1 MGDALTHGVM
11 IPGVEVGQGFAYGV
25 NYAIMTSGLLAL
37 FAADFTRFARKE
49 SDLVPIAGVGSLFA
63 VVTYLFGALITYFGF
78 EKSVEYFSAQ
88 GMGATAAAHAAITN
102 PGISLVLAAGG
113 VGLAIICLSQMKVET
128 SNSIG
133 GANAVTNLFDS
144 LFGVKLSW
152 PAAVIIANAIGL
164 AFILGNI
171 LDQVNAFMSF
181 GSILTI
187 SWCMLLITD
196 YYVVRGPMKVGSRGV
211 PLSSVESVNWRGVVT
226 LGVTSVV
233 NMVLYSTGIVSVPFL
248 TTAPMTVVLYLA
260 LSWAT
265 RKKVRAAEAERLAAC
280 EAAGKATEEAA
291 A

>member
-1 MGDALTHGVM
+1 M
-11 IPGVEVGQGFAYGV
+11 
-25 NYAIMTSGLLAL
+25 
-37 FAADFTRFARKE
+37 
-49 SDLVPIAGVGSLFA
+49 PIAGVGSLFA
-63 VVTYLFGALITYFGF
+63 VITYLFGALITYFGF
-78 EKSVEYFSAQ
+78 SQAVEYFSAQ
-88 GMGATAAAHAAITN
+88 GYDATGAAHAAITN

-152 PAAVIIANAIGL
+152 PVAVVIANAIGL

-196 YYVVRGPMKVGSRGV
+196 YYIVRGPLKIGSRGV
-211 PLSSVESVNWRGVVT
+211 PLASVEIVNWRGVVT
-226 LGVTSVV
+226 LAVTSVA
-233 NMVLYSTGIVSVPFL
+233 NMVLYSAGIVSVPFL
-248 TTAPMTVVLYLA
+248 TTAPMTVALYLV
-260 LSWAT
+260 LSLVFKT
-265 RKKVRAAEAERLAAC
+265 RVRENEKARLEKFA
-280 EAAGKATEEAA
+280 
-291 A
+291 